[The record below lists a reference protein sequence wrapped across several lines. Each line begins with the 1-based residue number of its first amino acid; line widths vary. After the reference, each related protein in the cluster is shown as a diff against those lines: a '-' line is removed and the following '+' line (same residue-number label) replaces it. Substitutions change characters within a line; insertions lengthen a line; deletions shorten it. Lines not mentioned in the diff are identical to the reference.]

1 MKENYIHQVELLLD
15 ILPIVMKDHRLALKG
30 GTAINFFYANVPR
43 LSVDIDLCYLPIE
56 ERETSFKNIHE
67 ILKEIKLA
75 LEKHGL
81 TVKPSLSLNGQS
93 EVRLFVRNNHAQ
105 IKVEPNFVLRG
116 SVFSPEIKTTS
127 AYISDK
133 FHQKVEVQC
142 LSFSDVFGGKIH
154 AALSRQHPRDLFDIK
169 CLFEGAG
176 ITKEIRKAF
185 LVYLISS
192 PRPIHEVIIP
202 NLKDIS
208 TSEIQEFQGMTNVK
222 FTIEDLK
229 QVRRLLITTIKE
241 TLTVEEK
248 NFLMGFKKLEPDWSL
263 LGLEHIQ
270 ALPSVRWKILNLKK
284 MPSRKRETQ
293 YKLLKE
299 KLFE

>member
-15 ILPIVMKDHRLALKG
+15 VLPIVMKDQRLALKG
-30 GTAINFFYANVPR
+30 GTAINFFYANAPR

-56 ERETSFKNIHE
+56 ERKISFKNIHE
-67 ILKEIKLA
+67 ILKEMKLA
-75 LEKHGL
+75 LEKYGL
-81 TVKPSLSLNGQS
+81 KVKSSHPLNGQS

-116 SVFSPEIKTTS
+116 SVFSPEIKSTS
-127 AYISDK
+127 AYISNT

-142 LSFSDVFGGKIH
+142 LSFADVFGGKIH

-176 ITKEIRKAF
+176 ITKEVRKAF

-192 PRPIHEVIIP
+192 PRPIHEVIMP
-202 NLKDIS
+202 NLKDVS
-208 TSEIQEFQGMTNVK
+208 TNEMQEFQGMTNVK

-229 QVRRLLITTIKE
+229 HMRKLLISTIKE
-241 TLTVEEK
+241 TLTIKEK
-248 NFLMGFKKLEPDWSL
+248 NFLMSFKKLEPEWNL
-263 LGLEHIQ
+263 LGIENIQ
-270 ALPSVRWKILNLKK
+270 TLPSVRWKILNLKK
-284 MPSRKRETQ
+284 LSSGKREVQ